1 MAAAAVVFINLT
13 PQPPGAVA
21 VDQLFRIRQPEP
33 MQAKPEIHRQ
43 RHQRRGTQVDLE
55 PTAAV
60 KIFLWVAAVAEVARV
75 LMDLVKHQAQVV
87 QVV

>member
-1 MAAAAVVFINLT
+1 MAVVAAVFINLT
-13 PQPPGAVA
+13 LQPLGGVA
-21 VDQLFRIRQPEP
+21 VDQLFRIHQPEP

-43 RHQRRGTQVDLE
+43 RHRRRGTQVDLE

-60 KIFLWVAAVAEVARV
+60 KIFLWVAAVAAVARV
-75 LMDLVKHQAQVV
+75 LMDLVKHQAQVA